1 MMQMGLYKLHG
12 MITKTKTHED
22 IYVLAKS
29 ESEAIASAQT
39 FAKDVKVISHQT
51 VSKHW

>member
-1 MMQMGLYKLHG
+1 MRLYKLHG

-22 IYVLAKS
+22 IYVLAKCELEAV
-29 ESEAIASAQT
+29 ESAKT
-39 FAKDVKVISHQT
+39 FAKDVELIGHQA